1 MPISSGDIYTTC
13 LQRNETDWPID
24 LMKNTSKTLGGVV
37 SLCHILNQ
45 SLPELKSK
53 TMLLHFCKYNSIL
66 TYKCTDVCLNGL
78 TMSIPVPPKGNKK
91 EDPPFALL
99 SLLFLFTIEIPPR
112 LHRHTSVGG
121 RGVKDP
127 DGSTA

>member
-13 LQRNETDWPID
+13 LQRNETDWPIDYSFD

-53 TMLLHFCKYNSIL
+53 TMLLHSCKYNSIL
-66 TYKCTDVCLNGL
+66 TYKRSDVCLNGL

-99 SLLFLFTIEIPPR
+99 SLLFLFTIEIPQR
-112 LHRHTSVGG
+112 LHTDTHQLEGG
-121 RGVKDP
+121 G
-127 DGSTA
+127 